1 MIKSITILMIFVRMK
16 KGDNSPHFTNNI
28 KSLNLQK
35 LQTSIDNSET
45 NIFLKGLHGSSKS
58 FLINSLFTN
67 SNKNIYW
74 VLENKESAG
83 YHFNDLEG
91 LIDEKQLYFFPS
103 SYNRENDFKKT
114 NSQSIFLR
122 TELIRNLSSNTLKK
136 LIVTYPEAIFEK
148 IIIKKDI
155 KKRFLKIKTGD
166 LISLESFNEK
176 LFDLEFNREDFV
188 VEPGDFSVR
197 GGIVDVFS
205 FSNNKPFRIE
215 FFGDEIE
222 SIRTF
227 DIETQISNDTL
238 KSIEILGDL
247 ENKEIDYERENI
259 FKFIE
264 DNSIIVTENI
274 DLLKDSLSNSFEKV
288 TSNSN
293 DKINLDKLF
302 YSGELLNQD
311 ISKLSVIELNKIGN
325 NTINTQFNIS
335 PQPAFNKKFKLLI

>member
-16 KGDNSPHFTNNI
+16 KGDNSPHFTKKI

-247 ENKEIDYERENI
+247 ENKEIDY
-259 FKFIE
+259 
-264 DNSIIVTENI
+264 
-274 DLLKDSLSNSFEKV
+274 
-288 TSNSN
+288 
-293 DKINLDKLF
+293 
-302 YSGELLNQD
+302 
-311 ISKLSVIELNKIGN
+311 
-325 NTINTQFNIS
+325 
-335 PQPAFNKKFKLLI
+335 

>member
-16 KGDNSPHFTNNI
+16 KGDNSPHFTKKI

-148 IIIKKDI
+148 IIIKKI
-155 KKRFLKIKTGD
+155 LKKGF
-166 LISLESFNEK
+166 
-176 LFDLEFNREDFV
+176 
-188 VEPGDFSVR
+188 
-197 GGIVDVFS
+197 
-205 FSNNKPFRIE
+205 
-215 FFGDEIE
+215 
-222 SIRTF
+222 
-227 DIETQISNDTL
+227 
-238 KSIEILGDL
+238 
-247 ENKEIDYERENI
+247 
-259 FKFIE
+259 
-264 DNSIIVTENI
+264 
-274 DLLKDSLSNSFEKV
+274 
-288 TSNSN
+288 
-293 DKINLDKLF
+293 
-302 YSGELLNQD
+302 
-311 ISKLSVIELNKIGN
+311 
-325 NTINTQFNIS
+325 
-335 PQPAFNKKFKLLI
+335 